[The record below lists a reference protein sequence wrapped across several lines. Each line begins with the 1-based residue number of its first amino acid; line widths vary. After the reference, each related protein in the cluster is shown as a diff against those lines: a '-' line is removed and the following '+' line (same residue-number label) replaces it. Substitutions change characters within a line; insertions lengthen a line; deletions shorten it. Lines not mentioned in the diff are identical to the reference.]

1 LTPSCPR
8 PHNAY
13 ILDESAHLAH
23 PGAANGMTF
32 DETLQRAF
40 ETLTDR
46 LRDEIARELQDAARE
61 MAVNARTDREAAVN
75 EVETRARTESERLAE
90 QARNAEQA
98 HKEAEQARTQAEQA
112 RTETERDAEARLQ
125 LEVAAAE
132 ARGRE
137 QADAK
142 LREELAQQGHRVQE
156 MIEAAVAASREDVR
170 SADLSA
176 SERLIEAVRAMDRE
190 RSLSAIL
197 DNLASCAGREVARV
211 GLLLARGGELRGW
224 RFIGFGPS
232 FEAAATIVIPHEESG
247 IIAEAIRTG
256 DAISSDTSGAL
267 AAPVFAAL
275 PGGRESLAV
284 PVTMGGDV
292 IAVLYAD
299 QGTGG
304 EDAQRPSALTWP
316 DALEIMA
323 RHAARCLEAA
333 TAITAVRALTERPAS
348 ATRLAADH
356 GGAVAVSPTQSDEDD
371 AARRYAR
378 LLVSEIKLY
387 HEVDVVAGRRERDL
401 GTRLGVEIARAR
413 VLYQQRVPSSVRD
426 HADHFQDELVRTLAN
441 GDASLLGQMT

>member
-1 LTPSCPR
+1 MRTPWANLLTPR
-8 PHNAY
+8 IRRHVNR
-13 ILDESAHLAH
+13 
-23 PGAANGMTF
+23 MTF
-32 DETLQRAF
+32 DDTLHAAF
-40 ETLTDR
+40 ETLTGR
-46 LRDEIARELQDAARE
+46 LRDEIARGLQDAARDV
-61 MAVNARTDREAAVN
+61 AASAHTDREAAVN
-75 EVETRARTESERLAE
+75 EAETRARAEAERLAE

-98 HKEAEQARTQAEQA
+98 RQEAEQARKEGEQA
-112 RTETERDAEARLQ
+112 RTETERAAEARLQ

-137 QADAK
+137 QADTK
-142 LREELAQQGHRVQE
+142 LREELAQQDHRAQE
-156 MIEAAVAASREDVR
+156 MIAAAVAASREDVR

-211 GLLLARGGELRGW
+211 GLLLARAGELRGW
-224 RFIGFGPS
+224 RFIGFGPA

-304 EDAQRPSALTWP
+304 EAAQRPSTLTWP

-333 TAITAVRALTERPAS
+333 TAITAVRALTERPAAA
-348 ATRLAADH
+348 ATRRPSDKA
-356 GGAVAVSPTQSDEDD
+356 GAVPASPTQGDEDD

-387 HEVDVVAGRRERDL
+387 HEVDVVAGRREHDL

-413 VLYQQRVPSSVRD
+413 VLYDQRVPATVRD
-426 HADHFQDELVRTLAN
+426 HGDHFQDELVRTLAN